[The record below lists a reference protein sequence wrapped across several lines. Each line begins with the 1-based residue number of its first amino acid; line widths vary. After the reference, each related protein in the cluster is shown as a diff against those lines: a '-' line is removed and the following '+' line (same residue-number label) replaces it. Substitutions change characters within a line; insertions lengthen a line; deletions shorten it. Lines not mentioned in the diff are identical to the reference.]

1 MPNPFAMF
9 GRTRMRSPTP
19 PELADQATFL
29 NHLCLS
35 HKELKKIWWF
45 RERMYKEFFVKSKSG
60 KPRRINAPDRRLK
73 MLQRNI
79 APLLDQIYSPR
90 NSVHG
95 FVMDRS
101 VITNASSHLRR
112 NFVVNLDVEK
122 FFPSISENRVSGLLK
137 ALGVD
142 ENVSAIIARICTN
155 QGVLPQGAPT
165 SPVLSNMIC
174 FKMDK
179 DLLKLSKAA
188 RCIYTRYA
196 DDITFSSYQ
205 KPDLLFGAGVPQ
217 TGKFTPQLLASE
229 ISAVFT
235 NNGFKLNA
243 DKCQYADK
251 HSRRIVTGLKINS
264 GLNVDRRFV
273 RNIRAALYSVET
285 MGFAAAQ
292 KKFKDRHNGDTDLAF
307 HLKGKISWLGSV
319 KGQSDPVFRAIA
331 SRFNAVFLAHT
342 IKINPSPEDIINR
355 AVWILEH
362 FHGDFAQGTAFFL
375 KGVGLVTA
383 AHCVSD
389 ALGEEIDVHHHSKPS
404 NTFKVKV
411 KQHHVIRDLAILE
424 HAIPSNEFYELE
436 LTKQALNIGDSVRA
450 IGYPGYAPGDG
461 LNIRPGQISSF
472 SVKSTVPLVEVTQK
486 LTQGMSGGPI
496 IDDKNG
502 VIGIIHKGGPH
513 EGRDFAVSVEAL
525 MAWLDE

>member
-1 MPNPFAMF
+1 MPSPLVFF
-9 GRTRMRSPTP
+9 GKLKLRGTIPN
-19 PELADQATFL
+19 ELADYSAFL
-29 NHLCLS
+29 KHLCMS
-35 HKELKKIWWF
+35 EAEMKKIWWF
-45 RERMYKEFFVKSKSG
+45 RNRMYNQFVVTSKHG
-60 KPRRINAPDRRLK
+60 KARRINAPDLRLK
-73 MLQRNI
+73 MLQRSI
-79 APLLDQIYSPR
+79 AKLLDQLYAPR
-90 NSVHG
+90 NPVHG
-95 FVMDRS
+95 FVNDRS
-101 VITNASSHLRR
+101 VITNASSHLRSK
-112 NFVVNLDVEK
+112 FIVNLDIEN
-122 FFPSISENRVSGLLK
+122 FFPSISENRVEGLLR
-137 ALGVD
+137 AIGID
-142 ENVSAIIARICTN
+142 DNVSSIIARICTR

-174 FKMDK
+174 FRLDRE
-179 DLLKLSKAA
+179 LLALSKAS

-205 KPDLLFGAGVPQ
+205 KPELLFGAGVPP
-217 TGKFTPQLLASE
+217 TGRFSPELLATNL
-229 ISAVFT
+229 SAAFT
-235 NNGFKLNA
+235 DNGFTLNA
-243 DKCQYADK
+243 DKSQYGDK

-273 RNIRAALYSVET
+273 RNIRAALYSVEAR
-285 MGFAAAQ
+285 GLAAAQ
-292 KKFKDRHNGDTDLAF
+292 KKFKDRHNGTTDLEL

-331 SRFNAVFLAHT
+331 SRFNAAFPAHM
-342 IKINPSPEDIINR
+342 IKINPSPEDIRSR
-355 AVWILEH
+355 AVWVLEH

-424 HAIPSNEFYELE
+424 HTIPSNEYYELE

-496 IDDKNG
+496 IDDQNG

-513 EGRDFAVSVEAL
+513 EGRDFAVNVEAL
-525 MAWLDE
+525 VAWLDE